1 MPALPPTNPPPG
13 AELLAHLV
21 REARQEPPPPVDEAR
36 LERELFRRIDEEPA
50 PEPARPAY
58 WSLRFVVAGVAA
70 AAAFAVASKRE
81 PPPSPLALRPL
92 APPPAVEAPTLTA
105 HVAEAGDE
113 PLAFARPGLASW
125 TLEPHAR
132 ATLVEDGDR
141 VVLALERGALR
152 VDVVPAPPPVRER
165 FAVLVD
171 GSRVSVR
178 GTHFRVARSAERF
191 DVDVTH
197 GLVAVT
203 PPHAPPER
211 AWLLP
216 GPRGGS
222 FHVDGAEAARRRSL
236 RRDGFRR
243 AAPER
248 NRDRA
253 EPTRRA
259 PRASRAPRAQ
269 AASHRGR
276 PRELVAPRLAVPTT
290 LRVDFRPDGRMGSLA
305 FEPRLAPSVEAC
317 ARRKIGAELGPAG
330 AHELG
335 LSLSGR

>member
-1 MPALPPTNPPPG
+1 
-13 AELLAHLV
+13 V

-222 FHVDGAEAARRRSL
+222 FHVDGAEGAL
-236 RRDGFRR
+236 RDVVPFDATASAEPPPSATEIAPSRH
-243 AAPER
+243 AAPPAPPAPKLPATEVA
-248 NRDRA
+248 RA
-253 EPTRRA
+253 NW
-259 PRASRAPRAQ
+259 SRLVSQCFAQ
-269 AASHRGR
+269 EARSN
-276 PRELVAPRLAVPTT
+276 PQVNVMVTTT